1 MHVFLPNPDTFAD
14 LNSKYTVLELDTIKF
29 DPDHD
34 PLPAYCV
41 LDNIPLMEMAT
52 LENLKNLHANLVSN
66 YKKKDWNFC
75 EQAIEQLIGKWNGEM
90 DSFYAELSARIQTF
104 KQTDPGDDWDG
115 VIFKKLRVPARA
127 PLPLAV
133 NR

>member
-14 LNSKYTVLELDTIKF
+14 LNSKYTVLELDTIRYDLDK
-29 DPDHD
+29 D

-41 LDNIPLMEMAT
+41 LDNVSFMEMTT
-52 LENLKNLHANLVSN
+52 LESLKNLHANLISN

-75 EQAIEQLIGKWNGEM
+75 EQAIEQLSGKWNGEM
-90 DSFYAELSARIQTF
+90 DSFYAELSTRIQNF

-115 VIFKKLRVPARA
+115 VIFKKIRVPKSE
-127 PLPLAV
+127 
-133 NR
+133 

>member
-1 MHVFLPNPDTFAD
+1 
-14 LNSKYTVLELDTIKF
+14 
-29 DPDHD
+29 
-34 PLPAYCV
+34 
-41 LDNIPLMEMAT
+41 MEMAT

-127 PLPLAV
+127 PLPRAV